1 MSPID
6 GAEVRGR
13 LKADRDPIPAA
24 ETPPALHAFS
34 KVVAAFAFL
43 LLIAGGL
50 VTSTG
55 SSLAVPDWPLSFGKA
70 MPPMIGGVA
79 FEHGH
84 RMIAG
89 AVAALTWTLTLW
101 LWKSEPRAWVRKL
114 GYLAAGGILLQ
125 ALLGGATVLLRL
137 PPAVSISHA
146 CLAQAVFCLL
156 VAVAQ
161 ATSPWYRSPVREAA
175 GDRGLWKAGAFAL
188 GAVYVQLVF
197 GALLRH
203 TGTGLMLH
211 MGWAGVALL
220 AVLAA
225 STRGVA
231 ARRVEYGLYAPSA
244 LLSVIVTGQLAL
256 GYLAFRV
263 RFSPDFAPGISRG
276 ALITTTHL
284 AVGALLLGTTVVW
297 TLRARRAR

>member
-1 MSPID
+1 MND
-6 GAEVRGR
+6 AREVLGR
-13 LKADRDPIPAA
+13 VEADLDPVPAQ
-24 ETPPALHAFS
+24 TPAALHAFS
-34 KVVAAFAFL
+34 KIVCAFAYL

-89 AVAALTWTLTLW
+89 VVAALTWTLTLW
-101 LWKSEPRAWVRKL
+101 LWRSEPRAEVRRL
-114 GYLAAGGILLQ
+114 GYLAGAGILLQ

-161 ATSPWYRSPVREAA
+161 TTSPWYARRPGHHE
-175 GDRGLWKAGAFAL
+175 GDGLWKAGAFAI
-188 GAVYVQLVF
+188 GAVYVQLIF

-203 TGTGLMLH
+203 TGMGLMLH
-211 MGWAGVALL
+211 MGWATVALF

-225 STRGVA
+225 STRGVT
-231 ARRVEYGLYAPSA
+231 ARREEYGLYTPSA
-244 LLSVIVTGQLAL
+244 ALSLLVTTQLAL

-276 ALITTTHL
+276 ALLTTAHL
-284 AVGALLLGTTVVW
+284 ALGALLLGTTVVW